1 MAINSLSASS
11 YGLSGLV
18 SGMNSQEMVEKM
30 LSGTQAKID
39 KAGQKKTV
47 LQYKQEMYR
56 EVANKLKALQ
66 SSYLSF
72 TSQTN
77 LLSSGFYNTM
87 TTAITPPMGASA
99 AFSVSASSSASTG
112 SVIMNRIMQLATA
125 QTSKTQA
132 DATQDVVAGLDQTVA
147 ARLLAQHQGGDATLN
162 IRVGSKQ
169 AQFLNAPELF
179 AGRTQS
185 EIADIINAQFATDGV
200 NAKADFVNNKLQIVA
215 GNKNDHIVVQGNRL
229 TDSNLAM
236 KMFGNVAALSGQGTF
251 EAEIDSER
259 YNPSFTVNLDGRQQT
274 IRLDLN
280 ALKSFVGD
288 ASTPSDGGAAL
299 KDSIQTQ
306 LTRAFGAAIK
316 VDLTAE
322 GIRFDV
328 NEKSQR
334 FTLTGG
340 SMEMGALGL
349 KAGVSNKLN
358 TTLAIKDLN
367 FATELQ
373 GNQQTFKINGVE
385 FSYNSDASLGQIIS
399 DINGSSAGVKI
410 TYIESEDRFTIQRSE
425 TGTGTADELDSVIS
439 QTTGNLMSVLF
450 GAEGGKTVTGQGVNM
465 AMVGENFDV
474 SEISH
479 GGRFTFNMNGSNYTF
494 NIGWRNGQE
503 TYTKES
509 FAEGLNDAFR
519 NSFGVMPDGTQAV
532 TVAVNDAGGLTIT
545 ANDKNVVISTAEYNE
560 DTNTSLLGF
569 SEDQRTLATNASTLE
584 DAGISFGTDGGI
596 QINLG
601 GAGSPFNM
609 TIGIDANELH
619 PGMTMDDVAGLI
631 NRKIEEA
638 NQTLPAADQ
647 MTVLPRIDFDGHTA
661 AFRVMGVDIPMEIL
675 MLEGSDG
682 EGLDNLFGQMSL
694 KTGQPAQ
701 TAGAD
706 PFLKQTDAGKNAI
719 FELNG
724 VEMQRSSNS
733 FTVDGLTF
741 TLHSTT
747 LKDQTAVYDPAT
759 TNANDFYGPTGVA
772 VTRDTDK
779 IVEGFQEFLKSYNET
794 IDYLYGLYKA
804 DATYRD
810 YAPLTAKQKET
821 MSDREIELWEE
832 KSKEGL
838 LRNDQNIERIINQMR
853 KAMYSKPEG
862 STIAIYDL
870 GITTSY
876 YTNDGNLNAES
887 IDQLR
892 SAIEKDPEAVY
903 RLFAGE
909 GGLMEQLNDLINGAA
924 KTSYGSPGTLVALA
938 GSNALDTTSTIY
950 KQIKEIDDQLL
961 TLESRYWKEYDR
973 YWKQYNQMEQL
984 IQQMNNQ
991 TSWLAQLSGTGA

>member
-11 YGLSGLV
+11 YGLSGLI
-18 SGMNSQEMVEKM
+18 SQMNTQDMVEKM

-47 LQYKQEMYR
+47 LQYKQELYR
-56 EVANKLKALQ
+56 DVANKLKALQ

-87 TTAITPPMGASA
+87 STSITPPVGASA
-99 AFSVSASSSASTG
+99 AFSVSASSAANTG
-112 SVIMNRIMQLATA
+112 NVMMNRIMQLATA

-132 DATQDVVAGLDQTVA
+132 NATQDVVAGLDQTVA
-147 ARLLAQHQGGDATLN
+147 ARLVQQNQGGNATLN
-162 IRVGSKQ
+162 IRVGGKT

-179 AGRTQS
+179 AGKSQS
-185 EIADIINAQFATDGV
+185 EIADIINAQFTTDGV
-200 NAKADFVNNKLQIVA
+200 AAQASFVNNKLQIVA
-215 GNKNDHIVVQGNRL
+215 ADKDAHIVVQGNAL
-229 TDSNLAM
+229 TGSPLAM
-236 KMFGNVAALSGQGTF
+236 KMFGDGVASLSGQGTF
-251 EAEIDSER
+251 SAEIDSER
-259 YNPSFTVNLDGRQQT
+259 YNPSITVNLDGRQQT

-288 ASTPSDGGAAL
+288 GSNPSDGGAAL
-299 KDSIQTQ
+299 KDSLQTQ

-316 VDLTAE
+316 VDMTAD
-322 GIRFDV
+322 GIKFDV

-334 FTLTGG
+334 FTISGG
-340 SMEMGALGL
+340 SVEMGALGL

-399 DINGSSAGVKI
+399 DINNSNAGVKI

-425 TGTGTADELDSVIS
+425 TGVGTADELDSVIS
-439 QTTGNLMSVLF
+439 QSTGNLMSVLF
-450 GAEGGKTVTGQGVNM
+450 GAKGGNNVTGQGVNM
-465 AMVGENFDV
+465 AMVGENFDL

-479 GGRFTFNMNGSNYTF
+479 GGKFTFNMNGSDYTF
-494 NIGWRNGQE
+494 SVGWRDGQD
-503 TYTKES
+503 TYTKDS
-509 FAEGLNDAFR
+509 FAAALNNAFR
-519 NSFGVMPDGTQAV
+519 NSFGVLPDGTSAV
-532 TVAVNDAGGLTIT
+532 EVTVNDAGGLTVT
-545 ANDKNVVISTAEYNE
+545 ANDINLVISATKFHKDN
-560 DTNTSLLGF
+560 NTSTLGF
-569 SEDQRTLATNASTLE
+569 SEGQRTLATGASTLE

-596 QINLG
+596 TINLG
-601 GAGSPFNM
+601 GPF
-609 TIGIDANELH
+609 TAPIDISASELH
-619 PGMTMDDVAGLI
+619 PGMTMNDVADLI
-631 NRKIEEA
+631 NTKIADA
-638 NQTLPAADQ
+638 NNALPAADQ
-647 MTVLPRIDFDGHTA
+647 LSQLPRVDFDEHTA

-675 MLEGSDG
+675 VSEGSDG
-682 EGLDNLFGQMSL
+682 AGADNLFGQNRIT
-694 KTGQPAQ
+694 TGQPAMM
-701 TAGAD
+701 AGGGD
-706 PFLKQTDAGKNAI
+706 FLMQTDAGKNAI

-747 LKDQTAVYDPAT
+747 LKDQTQVYDPAT
-759 TNANDFYGPTGVA
+759 ATANDFIGPTSVS
-772 VTRDTDK
+772 VTRDTEK
-779 IVEGFQEFLKSYNET
+779 IVEGMQEFLKTYNET
-794 IDYLYGLYKA
+794 MDYLYGLYKA

-810 YAPLTAKQKET
+810 YAPLTAKQKEG
-821 MSDREIELWEE
+821 MSDREIEQWEE

-838 LRNDQNIERIINQMR
+838 LRNDQNIGRIIDNMR
-853 KAMYSKPEG
+853 KLMYSKPEG
-862 STIAIYDL
+862 SNIAIYDL
-870 GITTSY
+870 GITTSF

-887 IDQLR
+887 IDKLR
-892 SAIEKDPEAVY
+892 TAIEKDPDAVFK
-903 RLFAGE
+903 LFAGE
-909 GGLMEQLNDLINGAA
+909 GGIMEQLNDTINAAA

-950 KQIKEIDDQLL
+950 KQIKEIDDQLS

-991 TSWLAQLSGTGA
+991 SSWLAQLNSGA